1 MANSKRE
8 AALKALHAVLV
19 GITGPTVVR
28 NEPETAKIPAG
39 GLVVLRDGDPG
50 NPEVLLSPTSYA
62 YAHRAEVV
70 LQIQSVDAAARD
82 AAMDTL
88 LQSIGAA
95 IAADETLGGT
105 VDMAVPG
112 APEMIDEPVEG
123 AASIKAALVPV
134 YLDYV
139 TSAPL
144 G

>member
-1 MANSKRE
+1 MADSARE
-8 AALKALHAVLV
+8 AALKALYAVLI

-50 NPEVLLSPTSYA
+50 EPDVLLSPTSYA
-62 YAHRAEVV
+62 YEHRAEVV
-70 LQIQSVDAAARD
+70 VQIQDGDAAARD

-88 LQSIGAA
+88 LQSIGGA

-105 VDMAVPG
+105 VDMATPG
-112 APEMIDEPVEG
+112 GPELIDESVEG
-123 AASIKAALVPV
+123 AATIKAALVPV
-134 YLDYV
+134 YLEY
-139 TSAPL
+139 TSSTPL